1 MTDEIPLTILQY
13 DDTVPTYCCRQA
25 TKYLSHMYPERVID
39 FIVCLF
45 GKALFKPRNGKV
57 MGAQNASPLTFVH
70 NVFCRHPTKIQ
81 YAKIV
86 TAKV

>member
-1 MTDEIPLTILQY
+1 MMRE
-13 DDTVPTYCCRQA
+13 TVPTYCCRQA

-70 NVFCRHPTKIQ
+70 NVFADTP
-81 YAKIV
+81 KIV
-86 TAKV
+86 TAKRCLSTKMASTQVLV